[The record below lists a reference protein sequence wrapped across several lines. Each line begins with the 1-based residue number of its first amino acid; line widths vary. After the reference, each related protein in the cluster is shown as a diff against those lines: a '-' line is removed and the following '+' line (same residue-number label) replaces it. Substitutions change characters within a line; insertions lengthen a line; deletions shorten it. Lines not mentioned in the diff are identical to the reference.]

1 MLVCLSLTRIPRLGF
16 NHRTDRG
23 FVVLDR
29 DDARGEG
36 YRRGAGI
43 RARAVCPLEA
53 PRVSRAR
60 PMSSLKTS
68 SEAAQ

>member
-36 YRRGAGI
+36 YRRGAGV
-43 RARAVCPLEA
+43 RARRVPIRGPAGEPRPVDEFLEDFA
-53 PRVSRAR
+53 HGG
-60 PMSSLKTS
+60 
-68 SEAAQ
+68 Q